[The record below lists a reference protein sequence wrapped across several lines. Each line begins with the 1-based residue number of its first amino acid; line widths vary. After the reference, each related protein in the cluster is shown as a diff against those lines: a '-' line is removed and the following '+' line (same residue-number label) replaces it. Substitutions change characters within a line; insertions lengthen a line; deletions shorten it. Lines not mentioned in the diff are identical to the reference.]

1 MVIIIV
7 VAIVEDVG
15 CVIVLISGQDMV
27 RIEFVAYDKVV
38 SGGTLEFI
46 SVVIRQEPVG
56 IAVVAHAVVVGRGVR
71 YVVVT
76 RQLMVGIM
84 VVSGSA
90 IGGAMGIRGVDW

>member
-46 SVVIRQEPVG
+46 SVVIRQDTVG
-56 IAVVAHAVVVGRGVR
+56 ISVVTSYVVVIRGVI

-76 RQLMVGIM
+76 R
-84 VVSGSA
+84 
-90 IGGAMGIRGVDW
+90 